1 MFVRNPPELPY
12 FNQTSAWNKKEI
24 FQNGGIRF
32 FKEVREWTTN
42 SDALLMDGFSGH
54 DRDCSDPLGQV
65 VFHPILPQAFSHSI
79 RESLLPSRP
88 DTRVGW

>member
-1 MFVRNPPELPY
+1 MFVRNPPDLPY
-12 FNQTSAWNKKEI
+12 FNQTSAWNDKET

-42 SDALLMDGFSGH
+42 SVALLMHGFSGH

-65 VFHPILPQAFSHSI
+65 VFHQILPQSFSHSI